1 MSSGLSPKLQL
12 MTDSMD
18 GYALTKTY
26 SEMISQ
32 NLKMLVLTSP
42 GERVMDPEFGVGI
55 RNFLFEQNIEVTHAE
70 IVNRIK
76 TQVNRYMPFIRVNV
90 ALLAPNG
97 DDTMDPNYLSI
108 QLEYYIKPL
117 RIYDVLNI
125 SLKDTI

>member
-1 MSSGLSPKLQL
+1 MATGLSPKLPL
-12 MTDSMD
+12 MTDSTD
-18 GYALTKTY
+18 GYALNKKY

-42 GERVMDPEFGVGI
+42 GERIMDPEFGVGI

-76 TQVNRYMPFIRVNV
+76 TQVGRYMPFVNV
-90 ALLAPNG
+90 KAVLLTP
-97 DDTMDPNYLSI
+97 DDDDAMDPNYLSI
-108 QLEYYIKPL
+108 KLEYYIKPL
-117 RIYDVLNI
+117 RAYDILNI